1 MRNILLLSVLTLAAC
16 SGNKLPGCPDYG
28 EFTGLSPARPA
39 RVWDDGQSTFALFNG
54 NAALPVPYFVDGAGE
69 EALVESSISAQGRDH
84 IMMLHGTAPEIRFRK
99 GKDVIC
105 VVNDAWEPS
114 GNNPGTGTT
123 SPDVVRMLR

>member
-1 MRNILLLSVLTLAAC
+1 MRKVMLVTLLALTAC
-16 SGNKLPGCPDYG
+16 GGNKLPSCPDYS

-54 NAALPVPYFVDGAGE
+54 NAALPVPYFVSVSGE

-84 IMMLHGTAPEIRFRK
+84 IMMLHGTALEIRFRK
-99 GKDVIC
+99 GKDVVC
-105 VVNDAWEPS
+105 VVNDAWEPA

-123 SPDVVRMLR
+123 SPDVVRVLR